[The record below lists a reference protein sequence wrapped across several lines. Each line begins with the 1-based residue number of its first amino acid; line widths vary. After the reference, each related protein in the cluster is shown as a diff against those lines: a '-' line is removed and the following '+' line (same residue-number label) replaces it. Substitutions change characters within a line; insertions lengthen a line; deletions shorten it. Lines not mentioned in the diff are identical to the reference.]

1 MRTSKKAFW
10 PKWNNVI
17 TLNYAGMNYRRF
29 ILFAMLFGVSL
40 ISFAQDKTIPV
51 QKEVAQRIF
60 KYGKITPEEF
70 ETKVSGA
77 DSAASAVVLFDVG
90 KAIFELG
97 GRKASFVYVLERHI
111 RYKIVSKTGYDYANL
126 EIPLF
131 NVGDN
136 ESYLDDMEGATYN
149 MENGKVVISKIS
161 KSSKFTE
168 KRDKNFTIKKFA
180 LSNIKEGSIIEFKYK
195 IKSDFLGTLSWHFQK
210 DIPTLYSEY
219 DVSIPQFL
227 KYNINQSGLIKVASK
242 RDLGQQNMAS
252 YYGAGIVQIARTQ
265 FRIENVPALKVEK
278 YVPTMDE
285 YISKVEF
292 ELTSIKMP
300 NQSFMDYMM
309 TWPKII
315 AQLRG
320 YNNFGGL
327 FLAPNDFVKTT
338 VAKIVKPDTKPDSV
352 PLLIFDYVKN
362 NIKWNNQGGI
372 YGSSINA
379 KEVFEKKTG
388 NSADINLTLLAL
400 FNEAKVEASPIILS
414 TRGNGKHPKYPVLTK
429 FDNVIIDVKIGERHI
444 FFDAT
449 NKNHTPDIIAFQ
461 NLNHEGYRVDFRTN
475 TGSWVNTDEFKISK
489 KNVNGYLTLDKENK
503 LTGNFQIFSTDYAA
517 LEYRNQHINALS
529 EADYLK
535 SYKSDKPGLGIK
547 DYKTENID
555 NPNEPFVESMN
566 VVIEDNVEEAGNL
579 VYFTPLLFERNKENP
594 FKIENR
600 QYPVDF
606 GHPNEEV
613 YRLTIEI
620 PKEYTF
626 DKLPKNEK
634 ISLLEDAAA
643 FSFAVIQ
650 EENKISIVSKIS
662 FRKSVYSVQ
671 EYHDLKEL
679 FSNIVR
685 KQAEQIVVKKS

>member
-1 MRTSKKAFW
+1 MSH
-10 PKWNNVI
+10 
-17 TLNYAGMNYRRF
+17 LRF
-29 ILFAMLFGVSL
+29 ILFVTLIGFGF
-40 ISFAQDKTIPV
+40 ISFAQDKVVSV

-111 RYKIVSKTGYDYANL
+111 RYKIISKAGYDFANL

-131 NVGDN
+131 NVGEN

-180 LSNIKEGSIIEFKYK
+180 LPNVKEGSIIEFKYK

-227 KYNINQSGLIKVASK
+227 KYNMNQSGLIKAASK
-242 RDLGQQNMAS
+242 RELGQQNMAS

-265 FRIENVPALKVEK
+265 FRIENVPALTLEK

-285 YISKVEF
+285 YISKVDF

-315 AQLRG
+315 AKLRG
-320 YNNFGGL
+320 YNNFGG
-327 FLAPNDFVKTT
+327 FLAPSDFVKTT
-338 VAKIVKPDTKPDSV
+338 VAKIVKPDTKPDSIAF
-352 PLLIFDYVKN
+352 LIFDYVKN
-362 NIKWNNQGGI
+362 NIKWNNQTGI
-372 YGSSINA
+372 YGSSISA
-379 KEVFEKKTG
+379 QQVFEKKTG
-388 NSADINLTLLAL
+388 NSADINLSLLAL

-414 TRGNGKHPKYPVLTK
+414 TRGNGKHPKYPILTK
-429 FDNVIIDVKIGERHI
+429 FDNVVIDVKIGERHI

-449 NKNHTPDIIAFQ
+449 NKNHTPDIVAFQ
-461 NLNHEGYRVDFRTN
+461 NLNHEGYRVDFKTN
-475 TGSWVNTDEFKISK
+475 TGSWINTDEFKISK
-489 KNVNGYLTLDKENK
+489 KNVSGYLALDKENK
-503 LTGNFQIFSTDYAA
+503 LTGKLQMFSTDYTA
-517 LEYRNQHINALS
+517 LERRNRYLNSLN
-529 EADYLK
+529 EAEYLK
-535 SYKSDKPGLGIK
+535 SFKGDKPGLGISE
-547 DYKTENID
+547 YKTENID
-555 NPNEPFVESMN
+555 NPNESFGESMD
-566 VVIEDNVEEAGNL
+566 VIIEDNVEEAGNL
-579 VYFTPLLFERNKENP
+579 VYFMPLLFERTKENP
-594 FKIENR
+594 FKIDDR
-600 QYPVDF
+600 KYPVDF

-620 PKEYTF
+620 PKGYTF
-626 DKLPKNEK
+626 DKLPQNEK

-643 FSFAVIQ
+643 FSFVVIQ
-650 EENKISIVSKIS
+650 EENKISVVSRIS
-662 FRKSVYSVQ
+662 FKKSVYSVQ

-679 FSNIVR
+679 FNHIVR
-685 KQAEQIVVKKS
+685 KQSEQIVVKKS

>member
-1 MRTSKKAFW
+1 MH
-10 PKWNNVI
+10 
-17 TLNYAGMNYRRF
+17 MNQRRS
-29 ILFAMLFGVSL
+29 ILFAILLGLSFS
-40 ISFAQDKTIPV
+40 SFAQEKTLPE
-51 QKEVAQRIF
+51 QKVVAERVF
-60 KYGKITPEEF
+60 KYGKVNPEEF
-70 ETKVSGA
+70 QTKVSGA

-111 RYKIVSKTGYDYANL
+111 RYKIITKAGYDFANL
-126 EIPLF
+126 EIQLF

-149 MENGKVVISKIS
+149 VENGKVVISKIS

-168 KRDKNFTIKKFA
+168 KRNNNFTIKKFA
-180 LSNIKEGSIIEFKYK
+180 LPNVKEGSIIEFKYK
-195 IKSDFLGTLSWHFQK
+195 IKSDFLGTLNWHFQK

-227 KYNINQSGLIKVASK
+227 KYNMNQSGLIKVASK
-242 RDLGQQNMAS
+242 RELGQQNMAS

-265 FRIENVPALKVEK
+265 FRIEDVPALKVEK

-300 NQSFMDYMM
+300 NQSFMDYVM

-315 AQLRG
+315 AKLRG
-320 YNNFGGL
+320 YNNFGG

-338 VAKIVKPDTKPDSV
+338 IAKIVKPDTRPDSV
-352 PLLIFDYVKN
+352 PMVIFDYVKN
-362 NIKWNNQGGI
+362 NIKWNNQAGI
-372 YGSSINA
+372 YGSSTSA
-379 KEVFEKKTG
+379 KQVFEKKTG

-400 FNEAKVEASPIILS
+400 FNEARVEASPIILS
-414 TRGNGKHPKYPVLTK
+414 TRGNGKHPKYPILSK

-449 NKNHTPDIIAFQ
+449 NKNHTPDIVAFQ
-461 NLNHEGYRVDFRTN
+461 NLNHEGYRVDFRNN
-475 TGSWVNTDEFKISK
+475 TGNWINTDEFKISK
-489 KNVNGYLTLDKENK
+489 KNVSGYLTLDKENK
-503 LTGNFQIFSTDYAA
+503 LTGKLQMFSTDYTA
-517 LEYRNQHINALS
+517 LERRNRHFSSLN
-529 EADYLK
+529 EAEYLK
-535 SYKSDKPGLGIK
+535 SFKGDKPGLGISE
-547 DYKTENID
+547 YKTENID
-555 NPNEPFVESMN
+555 NPNEPFVESMD

-579 VYFTPLLFERNKENP
+579 VYFMPLLFERTKENP
-594 FKIENR
+594 FKIDDR
-600 QYPVDF
+600 KYPVDF

-634 ISLLEDAAA
+634 ISLLEDAAS
-643 FSFAVIQ
+643 FSFVVSQ
-650 EENKISIVSKIS
+650 EDNKISIVSKIS
-662 FRKSVYSVQ
+662 FGKSVYSVQ

-679 FSNIVR
+679 FNNIVR
-685 KQAEQIVVKKS
+685 KQAEQIVIKKS

>member
-1 MRTSKKAFW
+1 
-10 PKWNNVI
+10 
-17 TLNYAGMNYRRF
+17 MNHMRF
-29 ILFAMLFGVSL
+29 ILFAVLFGVNS
-40 ISFAQDKTIPV
+40 ISFAQEKTVPV
-51 QKEVAQRIF
+51 PKEVAQRTF

-70 ETKVSGA
+70 ETKISGA

-111 RYKIVSKTGYDYANL
+111 RYKIINKTGYDFANL

-131 NVGDN
+131 NINDN

-168 KRDKNFTIKKFA
+168 RRDKNFTIKKFA
-180 LSNIKEGSIIEFKYK
+180 LPNVKEGSIIEFKYK
-195 IKSDFLGTLSWHFQK
+195 IKSDFLGTLNWRFQK
-210 DIPTLYSEY
+210 NIPTLYSEY

-227 KYNINQSGLIKVASK
+227 KYNMSQTGLIKVASK
-242 RDLGQQNMAS
+242 RELGQQNMVS
-252 YYGAGIVQIARTQ
+252 YYGAGIAQIARTQ

-292 ELTSIKMP
+292 ELTSIRMP
-300 NQSFMDYMM
+300 GQSFMDYIP
-309 TWPKII
+309 TWPKVI
-315 AQLRG
+315 AKLRG
-320 YNNFGGL
+320 YNNFGG

-338 VAKIVKPDTKPDSV
+338 VAKIVKQDTKPDSV
-352 PLLIFDYVKN
+352 PFLIFDYVKN
-362 NIKWNNQGGI
+362 NIKWNNQTGI
-372 YGSSINA
+372 YGSSTSA
-379 KEVFEKKTG
+379 QQVFEKKTG
-388 NSADINLTLLAL
+388 NAADINLSMLAL
-400 FNEAKVEASPIILS
+400 FKEARVEACPIILS
-414 TRGNGKHPKYPVLTK
+414 TRENGKHPKYPVLTK

-449 NKNHTPDIIAFQ
+449 NKNHTPDIIAFE
-461 NLNHEGYRVDFRTN
+461 NLNHEGYRVDFGTN

-489 KNVNGYLTLDKENK
+489 KNVNGYLTLSKENK
-503 LTGNFQIFSTDYAA
+503 LTGKLQTFTTDYIA
-517 LEYRNQHINALS
+517 LERRNKHLNSLN
-529 EADYLK
+529 EVEYLK
-535 SYKSDKPGLGIK
+535 SFKADKPGLGISE
-547 DYKTENID
+547 YKTENID
-555 NPNEPFVESMN
+555 NPNEPFGESMD

-579 VYFTPLLFERNKENP
+579 VYFTPLLFERTKENP
-594 FKIENR
+594 FKIEDR

-606 GHPNEEV
+606 GHPSEEV

-620 PKEYTF
+620 PKEYSF
-626 DKLPKNEK
+626 DKLPRNEK

-643 FSFAVIQ
+643 FSFTVNQ

-679 FSNIVR
+679 FTNIVR

>member
-1 MRTSKKAFW
+1 MSH
-10 PKWNNVI
+10 
-17 TLNYAGMNYRRF
+17 LRF
-29 ILFAMLFGVSL
+29 ILFVTLVGFCLS
-40 ISFAQDKTIPV
+40 SFAQNKAVTE
-51 QKEVAQRIF
+51 QKEVAQQIF
-60 KYGKITPEEF
+60 KYGKISPEEF

-97 GRKASFVYVLERHI
+97 GRKESFVYVLERHI
-111 RYKIVSKTGYDYANL
+111 RYKIINKAGYDFANL

-131 NVGDN
+131 NVNDN
-136 ESYLDDMEGATYN
+136 ESYLDDLEGATYN
-149 MENGKVVISKIS
+149 MENGKMVISKIT

-180 LSNIKEGSIIEFKYK
+180 LPNVKEGSIIEFKYK
-195 IKSDFLGTLSWHFQK
+195 VKSDFLGTLSWYFQK
-210 DIPTLYSEY
+210 NIPTLYSEY

-227 KYNINQSGLIKVASK
+227 KYNISQTGLIKVPPK
-242 RDLGQQNMAS
+242 RELGQQNMAS
-252 YYGAGIVQIARTQ
+252 YYAAGIAQIARTQ
-265 FRIENVPALKVEK
+265 FRIEHVPALKAEK

-292 ELTSIKMP
+292 ELTSIRMP
-300 NQSFMDYMM
+300 GQSFMDYIP
-309 TWPKII
+309 TWPKVIN
-315 AQLRG
+315 QLRG
-320 YNNFGGL
+320 YNNFGG

-338 VAKIVKPDTKPDSV
+338 VAKIVKADTKADSV
-352 PLLIFDYVKN
+352 PFLIFDYVKN
-362 NIKWNNQGGI
+362 NIKWNNQAGI

-379 KEVFEKKTG
+379 KQVFEKKTG
-388 NSADINLTLLAL
+388 NSADINLSMLAL
-400 FNEAKVEASPIILS
+400 FNEAKIEAYPIILS
-414 TRGNGKHPKYPVLTK
+414 TRENGKHPKYPVLTK
-429 FDNVIIDVKIGERHI
+429 FDNIIIDVKLGERHI

-449 NKNHTPDIIAFQ
+449 SKYHTPDIIAFQ
-461 NLNHEGYRVDFRTN
+461 NLNHEGYRVDFKVNNGT
-475 TGSWVNTDEFKISK
+475 WVNTDEFKISK
-489 KNVNGYLTLDKENK
+489 KNVSGHLTLDKENK
-503 LTGNFQIFSTDYAA
+503 LTGKLEMLSTDYAA
-517 LEYRNQHINALS
+517 LERRNLHLNSLN

-547 DYKTENID
+547 DYKSENLD
-555 NPNEPFVESMN
+555 NPNEPFLESMD
-566 VVIEDNVEEAGNL
+566 VIIEDQAEEAGNL
-579 VYFTPLLFERNKENP
+579 IYFSPLLFERTKENP
-594 FKIENR
+594 FKIDDR

-643 FSFAVIQ
+643 FSFVVVQ
-650 EENKISIVSKIS
+650 EENKISIVSRIS
-662 FRKSVYSVQ
+662 FRKSIYSVE

-679 FSNIVR
+679 FNNIVR